1 MGGGGTAEVLALQAG
16 STNTRVRRWWR
27 DGEVLAFDDSFE
39 HEVWQEGE
47 SDRWVLMLDIW
58 HPMLTHEQ
66 RRSLG
71 GGTA

>member
-1 MGGGGTAEVLALQAG
+1 
-16 STNTRVRRWWR
+16 
-27 DGEVLAFDDSFE
+27 VLAFDDSFE

-58 HPMLTHEQ
+58 HPMLTPEQ